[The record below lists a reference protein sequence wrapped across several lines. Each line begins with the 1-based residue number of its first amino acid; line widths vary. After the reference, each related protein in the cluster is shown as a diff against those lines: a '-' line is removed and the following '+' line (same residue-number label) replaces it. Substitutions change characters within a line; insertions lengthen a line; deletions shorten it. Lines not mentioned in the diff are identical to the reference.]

1 VAAVDI
7 DILYK
12 RELIDATDW
21 TFARTLQRLGQC
33 NDPWVGLAAALVS
46 RAAGAGHVCLDLEM
60 LQQQGF
66 PGEGVELLMLP
77 SLDPDEWRARLTACA
92 AVGKPGQFRP
102 LILDGRR
109 LYLHR
114 YYTYEQALARAVLDR
129 CLAAAMPT
137 DETRLAE
144 ALSVLFPEGATD
156 QRKAARLAATHRFSV
171 ISGGPGTGKTYTVAK
186 IILLL
191 QMLAPHR
198 PLKIALAAPTGKAA
212 ARMQEAVTALIKPAN
227 GEQGVAAAMIQ
238 EAQTLHRLLGYMP
251 SEARFRYDA
260 GHPLSADA
268 IIVDEAS
275 MIDLALMHQ
284 LIQAVPNQ
292 ARLVLVGDKD
302 QLASVEAGA
311 VLGDICYGVSVV
323 PQTEVRQRASG
334 APDRTTDD
342 AVGRP
347 LARQITVLE
356 QSHRFEAHSGIGEL
370 SRAINAGD
378 APRVLALLADSR
390 LPAIALRPLTDW
402 EAMASVLEEEI
413 VNALGPMFDHP
424 EPGRAFAQLNRFKI
438 LTAVRKGPYG
448 VETMNQRVE
457 QSLRRQG
464 RIPSMIH
471 GTSDW
476 YPGRP
481 VMITH
486 NDYYHGLFNGDVGIT
501 LARPGSAANEMQVV
515 FPGPQGTFKELA
527 PHQLPE
533 HETVYAMTIHKS
545 QGSEFERVMVV
556 LPDADLPLLTRELI
570 YTAVTRSRAS
580 IEIWAD
586 PDLLALAVLR
596 SIQRASGLR
605 DALWS
610 GDS

>member
-1 VAAVDI
+1 VTVPDI

-33 NDPWVGLAAALVS
+33 DDPWVGLAAALVS
-46 RAAGAGHVCLDLEM
+46 RAAGGGHVCLDLET
-60 LQQQGF
+60 LQRQDVL
-66 PGEGVELLMLP
+66 GEAAEFLMVP

-92 AVGKPGQFRP
+92 AVGEPGQFRP

-114 YYTYEQALARAVLDR
+114 YYTYEQALARAILDR
-129 CLAAAMPT
+129 CAAAAMPT

-144 ALSVLFPEGATD
+144 ALAVLFPEGATD
-156 QRKAARLAATHRFSV
+156 QQKAARLAATHLFSV
-171 ISGGPGTGKTYTVAK
+171 ISGGPGTGKTYTVAR

-212 ARMQEAVTALIKPAN
+212 ARMQEAVATLLKSAN
-227 GEQGVAAAMIQ
+227 GGQGGDAATVQ

-268 IIVDEAS
+268 VIVDEAS

-284 LIQAVPNQ
+284 LIQALPKQ

-311 VLGDICYGVSVV
+311 VLGDICHGVSV
-323 PQTEVRQRASG
+323 S
-334 APDRTTDD
+334 DRTTHG
-342 AVGRP
+342 AVRAP
-347 LARQITVLE
+347 LARHIAVLE
-356 QSHRFEAHSGIGEL
+356 QSHRFEARSGIGEL

-390 LPAIALRPLTDW
+390 LPGIALRPLTDW
-402 EAMASVLEEEI
+402 EAMPAILEAE
-413 VNALGPMFDHP
+413 VAAALGPMFDHP
-424 EPGRAFAQLNRFKI
+424 EPGTAFARLNRFKI

-457 QSLRRQG
+457 QALRRQG

-471 GTSDW
+471 GASGW

-481 VMITH
+481 VMITR

-501 LARPGSAANEMQVV
+501 LARPGSPANEMQVV
-515 FPGPQGTFKELA
+515 FPGPQGTFKALA

-545 QGSEFERVMVV
+545 QGSEFDCVMVV

-586 PDLLALAVLR
+586 PNVLAMAVKR
-596 SIQRASGLR
+596 PIQRASGLR

-610 GDS
+610 GDSR